1 VLSVLAYNDTRVSI
15 EPLLQLDC
23 FLTPTLTYKK
33 VARKVHPVLASLPED
48 FHCVHCIPKDP
59 LLSLLPLPRLP
70 LNFMPG
76 ICLMQER
83 LEALQLDAHNFLC
96 LEELK
101 LLQHVLKLNEAGLVW
116 TEEEKGHFKDDYFSP
131 VKIPTIEHIP
141 WAHRNIPILTGIL
154 DEVIQIFKD
163 KFVAGM
169 YEHSDASYR
178 SHWFCVKK
186 KSGTLCL
193 VHDLQ
198 PLNMVTICNSGIPPL
213 ADQVIEAMAGCVCY
227 SMLNLFVGYDHHTL
241 DVALHDLTS
250 IQSPIG
256 TVRLTCLP
264 QGWTN
269 AGAIF
274 HEDVTFLLESKI
286 PHIAWLYIDDCSI
299 KGPAMRYEI
308 NGGEY
313 KTIPDNPGI

>member
-1 VLSVLAYNDTRVSI
+1 VLSVLAYNNMHVSI
-15 EPLLQLDC
+15 EPPLQLNC
-23 FLTPTLTYKK
+23 FLTPALAYKK
-33 VARKVHPVLASLPED
+33 VARKVHPILASLPED
-48 FHCVHCIPKDP
+48 FHCVHCIPEDP

-70 LNFMPG
+70 PDFTPG
-76 ICLMQER
+76 IRLMQEW
-83 LEALQLDAHNFLC
+83 LEALQLNAHNFLHM
-96 LEELK
+96 EELK
-101 LLQHVLKLNEAGLVW
+101 LLQHILKLNEAGLAW

-163 KFVAGM
+163 KFVASV
-169 YEHSDASYR
+169 YKHSDASYQ
-178 SHWFCVKK
+178 SCWFCIKK
-186 KSGTLCL
+186 KSSALCL
-193 VHDLQ
+193 IHDLQ
-198 PLNMVTICNSGIPPL
+198 PLNMVTIHNSGIPPL
-213 ADQVIEAMAGCVCY
+213 ANQVIKAMAGRACY
-227 SMLNLFVGYDHHTL
+227 SMLNLFVGYNHHML
-241 DVALHDLTS
+241 DIASHDLTS

-274 HEDVTFLLESKI
+274 HEDVTFLLESEI
-286 PHIAWLYIDDCSI
+286 PHVAWPYIDDCSI
-299 KGPAMRYEI
+299 KGPATRYEI
-308 NGGEY
+308 DSGEY